1 MPTDSPELIDSQS
14 EKKKKPDPEVPGL
27 KKRKPIDPVE
37 EGAAQSDK
45 NPLAELMNTL
55 QLRVENI
62 NKAVNQASGLNTASN
77 FVQGLVDKA
86 FSSDNSDDIKESAE
100 QTKSKPAPFNLS
112 PMSDAV
118 SSDTLLDTLDF
129 NQVSKTGKEKES
141 ESPSLE
147 SETHLTYS

>member
-14 EKKKKPDPEVPGL
+14 EKKKTPEPEVPGL
-27 KKRKPIDPVE
+27 KKRKPFDPVE
-37 EGAAQSDK
+37 EGAAKSDK
-45 NPLAELMNTL
+45 NPLTELMNTL

-62 NKAVNQASGLNTASN
+62 NKAVNQASGLNAASE
-77 FVQGLVDKA
+77 FVEGLVDRA
-86 FSSDNSDDIKESAE
+86 FTSNNSDDIKESAE

-129 NQVSKTGKEKES
+129 NQVSKSRKEKES
-141 ESPSLE
+141 ESPALE
-147 SETHLTYS
+147 SETNLTCS